1 METQIGKATLGELM
15 PIFIVIGILI
25 IFIAFCIY
33 MAIQTSRAKKAGKI
47 QKESLCN
54 SNKNKK
60 RLSMFNPTR
69 TLNQF
74 GTNAITVDDEN
85 QLFIFGKKEKVNSS
99 VIVYSFSDV
108 LKYEMKEFGA
118 KTVTKKKKGIG
129 RAIVG
134 GALAGPAG
142 AIVGSA
148 TAKQETVTKGG
159 TKILYICLDSDAGEK
174 TVALTN
180 PSLETI
186 AFLEKCM
193 KVSNEFNRFDNI
205 QEDLEQVQFDD
216 IREEVQQISSD
227 ADEIRKYKNLLDEG
241 IITQEEFEV
250 KKKQLLGL

>member
-1 METQIGKATLGELM
+1 M
-15 PIFIVIGILI
+15 
-25 IFIAFCIY
+25 
-33 MAIQTSRAKKAGKI
+33 GKI
-47 QKESLCN
+47 QNQSLCN
-54 SNKNKK
+54 SNKNQE
-60 RLSMFNPTR
+60 RLSIFNPTR

-74 GTNAITVDDEN
+74 GTNAITVDDQN
-85 QLFIFGKKEKVNSS
+85 QLFIFGKKEQINSS
-99 VIVYSFSDV
+99 IIVYSFSDV
-108 LKYEMKEFGA
+108 LKYEVKEFGA

-159 TKILYICLDSDAGEK
+159 TKILYIYLDSDAGEK

-180 PSLETI
+180 PSFETT

-193 KVSNEFNRFDNI
+193 KVSNEFNRFDDI
-205 QEDLEQVQFDD
+205 HEDLEQVQFDD
-216 IREEVQQISSD
+216 IQEDVQQVQPMLSE

-241 IITQEEFEV
+241 IITQEEFKA